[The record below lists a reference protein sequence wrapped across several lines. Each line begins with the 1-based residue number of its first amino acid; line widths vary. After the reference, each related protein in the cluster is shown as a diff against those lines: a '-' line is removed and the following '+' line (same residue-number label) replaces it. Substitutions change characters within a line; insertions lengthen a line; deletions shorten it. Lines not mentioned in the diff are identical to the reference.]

1 MRCIWFEESGGQ
13 IVQVAREL
21 SIWESTLGKWVRQA
35 KCEAAGAPSVEER
48 IEIIVLRRKLE
59 LVTREHDMLGTSNRL
74 LLEVAP
80 E

>member
-1 MRCIWFEESGGQ
+1 MRCIWFEESGGR

-21 SIWESTLGKWVRQA
+21 SIWESTLGNWVQQA

-48 IEIIVLRRKLE
+48 IEIIVLRRHE

-74 LLEVAP
+74 LLGVAP